1 MNKFFF
7 ISGRG
12 WDSLDIE
19 EVLRDFLVWAIWGSV
34 LDEKILWA
42 TMVPLSRWEMAG
54 IEVVRSWAIVIP

>member
-34 LDEKILWA
+34 LDEKSLWA

-54 IEVVRSWAIVIP
+54 IEVVWSWAIVIP